1 MVPTLMTSNAILL
14 KKTSADFVE
23 TVEKA
28 TVSESA
34 LTAETLVG
42 DLEIIKKISAEWI
55 ELCEEGASNEPFFRP
70 EWFLAFVKNFEKEIL
85 LVTVRKKGKLKA
97 VLPLV
102 KKKDS
107 LHGIPVTKLG
117 SIFNLQSQRF
127 DLIHTANESEKEE
140 ILNALWGEIKRQK
153 GWNVF
158 ETRLTYK
165 TSWLNDLLKIAEKE
179 NYKTGVWEM
188 DDAPFVTLPEGENK
202 SELIEDYFKNLS
214 KNRRKLLSKN
224 LRHLQEIGKVEFCVT
239 QDFSQELI
247 EKYFALEA
255 QSWKARAGTDV
266 NSDERITNLHEDF
279 ARECAAQNVLFIHE
293 LKLDGRTIAM
303 YLSIGFDKKRTI
315 GWKMS
320 FDENY
325 ARYSPG
331 NLLFKEVLSECMR
344 QNSTELDML
353 SPSNY
358 NKKLFA
364 SGVRE
369 HAAFYIFQK
378 GVYGSFL
385 NFWKFSVVSH
395 LRKFKSKSLSKK
407 TSEQVV
413 TELK

>member
-1 MVPTLMTSNAILL
+1 MTSNAILL
-14 KKTSADFVE
+14 KKPNGEFF
-23 TVEKA
+23 EK
-28 TVSESA
+28 VSSGESCVFA
-34 LTAETLVG
+34 SETLIGGV
-42 DLEIIKKISAEWI
+42 EIIEKISAEWI
-55 ELCEEGASNEPFFRP
+55 ELCEEGAGNEPFFRP
-70 EWFLAFVKNFEKEIL
+70 EWFRAFVKNFENEIL
-85 LVTVRKKGKLKA
+85 LLTVRKNGKLKA
-97 VLPLV
+97 VLPLA

-107 LHGIPVTKLG
+107 LHGVPIVKLG
-117 SIFNLQSQRF
+117 AIFNLQSQRF

-140 ILNALWGEIKRQK
+140 ILNALWREIKRQK

-165 TSWLNDLLKIAEKE
+165 TSWLNDLLKIAECE

-188 DDAPFVTLPEGENK
+188 DDAPFVTLPEGEKK
-202 SELIEDYFKNLS
+202 SELIENYFKGLS

-239 QDFSQELI
+239 CGFSKELI

-255 QSWKARAGTDV
+255 QSWKARNGTDV
-266 NSDERITNLHEDF
+266 NSDAKIAKLHEDF
-279 ARECAAQNVLFIHE
+279 ARECAAKNMLFMHE
-293 LKLDGRTIAM
+293 LKLDGKTIAM
-303 YLSIGFDKKRTI
+303 YLSIAFDEKRTI

-325 ARYSPG
+325 AKFSPG
-331 NLLFKEVLSECMR
+331 NVLFKEVLSECMR

-364 SGVRE
+364 SGKRE

-378 GVYGSFL
+378 GIHGSFL
-385 NFWKFSVVSH
+385 SFWKFGFVQRI
-395 LRKFKSKSLSKK
+395 RKFKSESTKQKS
-407 TSEQVV
+407 SE
-413 TELK
+413 